1 MKNKEGLIPQFLRF
15 GIVGVLCFGIDY
27 GLLVLLTEKGWF
39 AYIYSTAIS
48 YAISVIANYFLS
60 MRFVFRG
67 RENRNK
73 AVEMAIFVI
82 LSMIGLFFN
91 QLIMWIAVES
101 FAIFYAVAKLLS
113 TMIVTVFNFISR
125 KIFLE

>member
-27 GLLVLLTEKGWF
+27 VLLVLLTEKGWF
-39 AYIYSTAIS
+39 AYIYSAAIS
-48 YAISVIANYFLS
+48 YAISVIVNYFLS

-113 TMIVTVFNFISR
+113 TMIVTVFNFVSR